1 MHLIGKSIETYGI
14 NLNGDTT
21 NFVKVPDW
29 DFEWQ
34 GAYHFR
40 KMLKLICLVAL

>member
-1 MHLIGKSIETYGI
+1 MHLIGKSIETYGL

-21 NFVKVPDW
+21 NFVKIPDW

-34 GAYHFR
+34 GAYHFI
-40 KMLKLICLVAL
+40 KC